1 MAMTLLR
8 DGRRT
13 TDWPWMAILAVLMA
27 FWVTVALL
35 LVEAIAG

>member
-13 TDWPWMAILAVLMA
+13 TDWPWMAIVAVLTA
-27 FWVTVALL
+27 FWVAVALL
-35 LVEAIAG
+35 LMETIAG